1 MVLRRRWKWTKKRNT
16 RKEWRN
22 GGRVDEDA
30 WLIRLFQLIIP
41 LRPFSLASRPYN
53 GRGRKPNLGL
63 KPRVEGVKGE
73 RTERPARHP
82 STVRRLTNPAQHN
95 QESSNHPRILQGKL
109 RLASHPP
116 YAFTLLLLYRIGLT
130 AAISH
135 REGLQLQTNF

>member
-1 MVLRRRWKWTKKRNT
+1 MRVKNRGMEMGRGEGGRRRRMTYTPISVNNPVT
-16 RKEWRN
+16 P
-22 GGRVDEDA
+22 GSAG
-30 WLIRLFQLIIP
+30 
-41 LRPFSLASRPYN
+41 LASRPYN

-82 STVRRLTNPAQHN
+82 STVRRLTNPAQHD
-95 QESSNHPRILQGKL
+95 QESSNHPRVPQGKL

-116 YAFTLLLLYRIGLT
+116 YAFTLLLLHRIGLA